1 MSEFGSDVSTSEV
14 SGDSGTT
21 SDVSEVETGTEVNES
36 EMDEDLSRELND
48 SYNSFL
54 TEKKVSEFDKEHSTD
69 APTSNQEYS
78 GVKVEAS
85 NESQYNEDIES
96 EASRDGSFVDR
107 AKDTVFGAESAYDAE
122 RFEKA
127 GIKGSFDELPR
138 SRREAVYERF
148 ENAPDDIKKTVNELS
163 SELSVENTKD
173 DDCCHYDLAAKKIR
187 MESNMDNAEYS
198 EVFSHEY
205 GHFVDNKK
213 GDVSD
218 TYEFRDAMAK
228 DLEQFD
234 RSTEVG
240 KQNFDNM
247 MDDLMGSDAAYDR
260 AISDNMSA
268 YFKNDPEIIQRYWDE
283 GIDYYQHDNNYW
295 LMPGNRE
302 AEIYAN
308 SFSMSAQDNKASCE
322 FMQKHFP
329 NTWEEFKKTL

>member
-1 MSEFGSDVSTSEV
+1 MFGSPENNNTELRSDSTS
-14 SGDSGTT
+14 G
-21 SDVSEVETGTEVNES
+21 DVSEVESGLEVTES
-36 EMDEDLSRELND
+36 EMDEDLSHELDD
-48 SYNSFL
+48 SYDSFL
-54 TEKKVSEFDKEHSTD
+54 AEKKISGFDKEHSTD
-69 APTSNQEYS
+69 APASNQKYS
-78 GVKVEAS
+78 GAKVEAS
-85 NESQYNEDIES
+85 NESQYNEDIKS
-96 EASRDGSFVDR
+96 EASRERSFIDR

-228 DLEQFD
+228 DLEQYD

-247 MDDLMGSDAAYDR
+247 MDDLMSSDAAYDR

-295 LMPGNRE
+295 SMPGNRE

>member
-1 MSEFGSDVSTSEV
+1 MFGSPENNNTELRSDSTS
-14 SGDSGTT
+14 G
-21 SDVSEVETGTEVNES
+21 DVSEVESGLEVTES
-36 EMDEDLSRELND
+36 EMDEDLSHELDD
-48 SYNSFL
+48 SYDSFL
-54 TEKKVSEFDKEHSTD
+54 AEKKISGFDKEHSID
-69 APTSNQEYS
+69 APISNQEYS
-78 GVKVEAS
+78 VAKVEAS
-85 NESQYNEDIES
+85 NENQYNEDIQS
-96 EASRDGSFVDR
+96 EALRESSFFDR
-107 AKDTVFGAESAYDAE
+107 AKDSVFGAESAYDAE

-127 GIKGSFDELPR
+127 GIKGAFDELPR

-148 ENAPDDIKKTVNELS
+148 ENAPDDIKKTVNGLS

-228 DLEQFD
+228 DLEQYD

-268 YFKNDPEIIQRYWDE
+268 YFNNDPEIIQRYWDE

-329 NTWEEFKKTL
+329 NTWEEFRKTL